1 MGDIRES
8 GQEDHGLAAVAHA
21 SATSDAPHTSTT
33 TAVVDRP
40 HPAHDPMVPRR
51 YAITRVRQDTR
62 DTFTLLLDPVD
73 GDPLTFRAGQFTML
87 HAFGVGEV
95 PISISGDPGAV
106 TVDGTPAPLE
116 HTIRNVGA
124 VTRALVNAH
133 PGTEIG
139 VRGPF
144 GTSWDPADAKGND
157 VVFVTGGIGLAPLRP
172 AILDVL
178 RERDRYGKV
187 LLLYGSRTPE
197 DILYGAQ
204 MRRWADLDD
213 VNVQMTVDNAPYGY
227 KGKVGFVTELITRAG
242 FDPRHAW
249 AFVCGPEVMMRSA
262 ASALT
267 GRGVPATRIR
277 LSMERSMKC
286 GIGLCG
292 HCQLRDL
299 FICVDG
305 PVLDYARLEPL
316 MTVREL

>member
-1 MGDIRES
+1 MS
-8 GQEDHGLAAVAHA
+8 TAATTMPA
-21 SATSDAPHTSTT
+21 AT
-33 TAVVDRP
+33 
-40 HPAHDPMVPRR
+40 PAQPGDPMVPRR
-51 YAITRVRQDTR
+51 YVITGVRQDTR

-73 GDPLTFRAGQFTML
+73 GEPLQFRAGQFTML

-95 PISISGDPGAV
+95 PISISGDPRE
-106 TVDGTPAPLE
+106 PAPLE

-124 VTRALVNAH
+124 VTRALVDAA

-144 GTSWDPADAKGND
+144 GTSWDAADARGGD

-178 RERDRYGKV
+178 AERDSYGKV

-197 DILYGAQ
+197 DILYPAQ
-204 MRRWADLDD
+204 MRRWADLDR

-227 KGKVGFVTELITRAG
+227 KGRVGFVTELISKAG
-242 FDPRHAW
+242 FDPRSAY
-249 AFVCGPEVMMRSA
+249 AFVCGPEGMMRA
-262 ASALT
+262 AATALT
-267 GRGVPATRIR
+267 TRGVAPERIR

-292 HCQLRDL
+292 HCQLRDVFL
-299 FICVDG
+299 CVDG

-316 MTVREL
+316 LSVREL

>member
-1 MGDIRES
+1 MGDIRT
-8 GQEDHGLAAVAHA
+8 LAGTSPATTA
-21 SATSDAPHTSTT
+21 SALVPG
-33 TAVVDRP
+33 P
-40 HPAHDPMVPRR
+40 DPMVPRR
-51 YAITRVRQDTR
+51 YVITRVRQDTR
-62 DTFTLLLDPVD
+62 DTFTLLLDPAD
-73 GDPLTFRAGQFTML
+73 GAPPLEFAAGQFTML

-95 PISISGDPGAV
+95 PISISG
-106 TVDGTPAPLE
+106 APLE

-124 VTRALVNAH
+124 VTRALVEAA

-144 GTSWDPADAKGND
+144 GTTWAVDDARGHD

-178 RERDRYGKV
+178 AERDAYGKV
-187 LLLYGSRTPE
+187 LLLYGSRTPD
-197 DILYGAQ
+197 DILYGDQ
-204 MRRWADLDD
+204 MRRWADLNG

-227 KGKVGFVTELITRAG
+227 KGRVGFVTELIAKAG
-242 FDPRHAW
+242 FDPRNAW

-262 ASALT
+262 AQSLVA
-267 GRGVPATRIR
+267 RGVPKARVR

-292 HCQLRDL
+292 HCQLREL

-305 PVLDYARLEPL
+305 PVLPWERLEPL
-316 MTVREL
+316 MSVREL

>member
-1 MGDIRES
+1 M
-8 GQEDHGLAAVAHA
+8 
-21 SATSDAPHTSTT
+21 
-33 TAVVDRP
+33 TAVVS
-40 HPAHDPMVPRR
+40 PATGVGPDPMVPRR

-73 GDPLTFRAGQFTML
+73 GGPLHFRAGQFTML

-95 PISISGDPGAV
+95 PISISGDPRGPLAE
-106 TVDGTPAPLE
+106 TPAPLE
-116 HTIRNVGA
+116 HTIRSVGA
-124 VTRALVNAH
+124 VTRALVHAE
-133 PGTEIG
+133 PGAEIG

-144 GTSWDPADAKGND
+144 GTSWDASDAVGND

-172 AILDVL
+172 AVLDVL
-178 RERDRYGKV
+178 AERERYGKV

-197 DILYGAQ
+197 DILYGAE
-204 MRRWADLDD
+204 MRRWADLND

-242 FDPRHAW
+242 FDPRRAW

-262 ASALT
+262 ATALAN
-267 GRGVPATRIR
+267 RGVPKARIR

-292 HCQLRDL
+292 HCQLREL
-299 FICVDG
+299 FMCVDG

-316 MTVREL
+316 MNVREL

>member
-1 MGDIRES
+1 M
-8 GQEDHGLAAVAHA
+8 
-21 SATSDAPHTSTT
+21 TT
-33 TAVVDRP
+33 TAPRASSP
-40 HPAHDPMVPRR
+40 GAPQPADPMVPRR
-51 YAITRVRQDTR
+51 YAITHVRQDTR
-62 DTFTLLLDPVD
+62 DTFTLLLEPVD
-73 GDPLTFRAGQFTML
+73 GAPTLDFTAGQFTML

-95 PISISGDPGAV
+95 PISISGDPAQ
-106 TVDGTPAPLE
+106 PAPLE

-124 VTRALVNAH
+124 VTRALVNAA

-144 GTSWDPADAKGND
+144 GTSWDVDDAVGHD

-197 DILYGAQ
+197 DVLFGDQ
-204 MRRWADLDD
+204 MRRWADLND
-213 VNVQMTVDNAPYGY
+213 VNVQRTVDNAPYGY
-227 KGKVGFVTELITRAG
+227 KGRVGFVTALISKAG
-242 FDPRHAW
+242 FDPRRAW
-249 AFVCGPEVMMRSA
+249 SFVCGPEGMMRAS

-267 GRGVPATRIR
+267 QRGVPKDRIR

-292 HCQLRDL
+292 HCQLRDVFL
-299 FICVDG
+299 CVDG
-305 PVLDYARLEPL
+305 PVLPYDRLEPL
-316 MTVREL
+316 MSVREL

>member
-1 MGDIRES
+1 MS
-8 GQEDHGLAAVAHA
+8 TAAAEPRIA
-21 SATSDAPHTSTT
+21 DAG
-33 TAVVDRP
+33 
-40 HPAHDPMVPRR
+40 DPMVPRR

-62 DTFTLLLDPVD
+62 DTFTLLLDPVN
-73 GDPLTFRAGQFTML
+73 GAPLTFRAGQFTML

-95 PISISGDPGAV
+95 PISISGDPAA
-106 TVDGTPAPLE
+106 PAPLE
-116 HTIRNVGA
+116 HTIRDVGA
-124 VTRALVNAH
+124 VTHALVNAH

-144 GTSWDPADAKGND
+144 GTSWDVDDAADGD

-187 LLLYGSRTPE
+187 LLLYGSRTPD
-197 DILYGAQ
+197 DILFGNE
-204 MRRWADLDD
+204 MHRWADLND

-227 KGKVGFVTELITRAG
+227 TGKVGFVTELIARAG
-242 FDPRHAW
+242 FNPRTSW

-262 ASALT
+262 ASALA
-267 GRGVPATRIR
+267 GRGVPAPHIR

-305 PVLDYARLEPL
+305 PVLDYPRLEPL
-316 MTVREL
+316 MSVREL

>member
-1 MGDIRES
+1 MS
-8 GQEDHGLAAVAHA
+8 TAAAEPRIA
-21 SATSDAPHTSTT
+21 DAG
-33 TAVVDRP
+33 
-40 HPAHDPMVPRR
+40 DPMVPRR
-51 YAITRVRQDTR
+51 FAISRVRQDTR

-73 GDPLTFRAGQFTML
+73 GEPLAFRAGQFTML
-87 HAFGVGEV
+87 HSFGVGEV
-95 PISISGDPGAV
+95 PISISGDPAAALAEG
-106 TVDGTPAPLE
+106 GAPLE
-116 HTIRNVGA
+116 HTIRDVGA
-124 VTRALVNAH
+124 VTHALVHAS

-144 GTSWDPADAKGND
+144 GTSWDVDDAAGGD

-187 LLLYGSRTPE
+187 LLLYGSRTPD
-197 DILYGAQ
+197 DILFGHE
-204 MRRWADLDD
+204 MHRWADLND
-213 VNVQMTVDNAPYGY
+213 VNVQMAVDNAPYGY
-227 KGKVGFVTELITRAG
+227 TGKVGFVTELIARAG
-242 FDPRHAW
+242 FNPRASW

-262 ASALT
+262 ASALA
-267 GRGVPATRIR
+267 GRGVPASHIR

-305 PVLDYARLEPL
+305 PVLDYPRLEPL
-316 MTVREL
+316 MSVREL

>member
-1 MGDIRES
+1 MADIRN
-8 GQEDHGLAAVAHA
+8 LALHDDEGVAARA
-21 SATSDAPHTSTT
+21 SAPSTT
-33 TAVVDRP
+33 G
-40 HPAHDPMVPRR
+40 DPMVPRR

-62 DTFTLLLDPVD
+62 DTFTLMLDPVD
-73 GDPLTFRAGQFTML
+73 GGPMRFRAGQFTML

-95 PISISGDPGAV
+95 PISISGDPRGA
-106 TVDGTPAPLE
+106 DEGAPLE

-124 VTRALVNAH
+124 VTRALVNAP

-144 GTSWDPADAKGND
+144 GTSWDAPDAVGGD

-178 RERDRYGKV
+178 AERDKYGKV

-197 DILYGAQ
+197 DILYGDE
-204 MRRWADLDD
+204 MRRWADLND

-227 KGKVGFVTELITRAG
+227 KGKVGFVTELIARAG
-242 FDPRHAW
+242 FDPRRAW
-249 AFVCGPEVMMRSA
+249 AFVCGPEGMMRAA
-262 ASALT
+262 ASALVS
-267 GRGVPATRIR
+267 RGLPPAKVR

-292 HCQLRDL
+292 HCQLRDVFL
-299 FICVDG
+299 CVDG

-316 MTVREL
+316 MNVREL

>member
-1 MGDIRES
+1 M
-8 GQEDHGLAAVAHA
+8 
-21 SATSDAPHTSTT
+21 T
-33 TAVVDRP
+33 TAAAETRVNDSG
-40 HPAHDPMVPRR
+40 DPMVPRR
-51 YAITRVRQDTR
+51 YAITRVREDTR
-62 DTFTLLLDPVD
+62 DTFTLMLDPVD
-73 GDPLTFRAGQFTML
+73 GEPFTFRAGQFTML

-95 PISISGDPGAV
+95 PISISGDPRN
-106 TVDGTPAPLE
+106 PAPLE

-124 VTRALVNAH
+124 VTRALVNAK
-133 PGTEIG
+133 PGTEVG

-144 GTSWDPADAKGND
+144 GTTWDAADAVGND

-178 RERDRYGKV
+178 AERERYGKV

-197 DILYGAQ
+197 DILYGPE

-242 FDPRHAW
+242 FDPRQAF
-249 AFVCGPEVMMRSA
+249 AFVCGPEAMMRA
-262 ASALT
+262 ATSALT
-267 GRGVPATRIR
+267 TRGVSPSRIR

-292 HCQLRDL
+292 HCQLREL

-305 PVLDYARLEPL
+305 PVLSYARLEPL
-316 MTVREL
+316 MKVREL